1 MRLAD
6 IFSRPLL
13 PTSSPDQSNSRA
25 PLRRPRPPTWRVEFT
40 SNGVLIHGSHVEA
53 DSRSVAIH
61 RAAARANAE
70 LAMRGRRL
78 RYEAVVASLV

>member
-6 IFSRPLL
+6 LFSRPVE
-13 PTSSPDQSNSRA
+13 PTSATPEA
-25 PLRRPRPPTWRVEFT
+25 KTPTWRVEFT
-40 SNGVLIHGSHVEA
+40 SNGVLIHGSRVEA

-61 RAAARANAE
+61 RATARANAE